1 MGVWETCRFIFYSQ
15 QFSSHFPF
23 NLLVLELLSHPGA
36 LSPGGDVVVVGLA
49 DRDEPSLL
57 LRVLGQ
63 QGGHQL
69 PLQDPKRD
77 HYLYWREREREII
90 DRQKD

>member
-1 MGVWETCRFIFYSQ
+1 M
-15 QFSSHFPF
+15 
-23 NLLVLELLSHPGA
+23 SHPGA

-49 DRDEPSLL
+49 DRGEPSLL

-69 PLQDPKRD
+69 PLQDPKRG

-90 DRQKD
+90 DRLVQLYNLLQNKFHEKR